1 MRSDDENISCTMP
14 KDSKISDSAHIQL
27 DTLNILLHAQQLVPK
42 LFVNHAHKSGIA
54 VHFIE
59 HLQSEEDKYEGF

>member
-1 MRSDDENISCTMP
+1 MKTYPTLCLRTLRYHTQDT
-14 KDSKISDSAHIQL
+14 IQL

-42 LFVNHAHKSGIA
+42 PFVNHAHENGIA

-59 HLQSEEDKYEGF
+59 HLLSEEDKYEGF